1 MKHSAVVVIFQ
12 LVAVFSVGIVTAVTA
27 GEPFS
32 GPIQQMQGPIK
43 ALNFACHATPGICK
57 GSMVVAEPRRGDVPL
72 DIHPGVQIRRWEQP
86 LTLRELELGAP
97 IKAFSFQ
104 VSGDQHPLV
113 VLIEVTGIRGALT
126 CPNTFPSAFHW
137 LRWSEDSKPW
147 SGQTRDV
154 GASFR

>member
-1 MKHSAVVVIFQ
+1 MKHSAVVVILL
-12 LVAVFSVGIVTAVTA
+12 LVAALSVGIAAAVTA

-32 GPIQQMQGPIK
+32 GPVQQIEGQIK
-43 ALNFACHATPGICK
+43 ALNFACHATPGVCK

-72 DIHPGVQIRRWEQP
+72 DIRPGVQIRRWEQP

-104 VSGDQHPLV
+104 VSGEQHPRV

-126 CPNTFPSAFHW
+126 VP
-137 LRWSEDSKPW
+137 
-147 SGQTRDV
+147 
-154 GASFR
+154 